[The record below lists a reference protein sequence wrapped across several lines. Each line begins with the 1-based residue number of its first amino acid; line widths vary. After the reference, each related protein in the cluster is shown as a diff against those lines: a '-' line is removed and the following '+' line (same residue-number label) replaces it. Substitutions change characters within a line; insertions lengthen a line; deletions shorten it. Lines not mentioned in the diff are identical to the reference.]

1 MEKLHF
7 KDKSVL
13 FLNKTNCITL
23 RRRGGGNY
31 QQGGQST
38 REKTRPFRENS
49 DAT

>member
-1 MEKLHF
+1 MNQNKFVKIKCLV
-7 KDKSVL
+7 SY
-13 FLNKTNCITL
+13 KTNFITL

-38 REKTRPFRENS
+38 GEKTRPFRENS